1 MYLWLLGVER
11 QDRGFTSDMRDYTEL
26 ATWLS
31 GEPRPTEGNVR
42 KVLRDCFSTIG
53 LLIHHL
59 HPTYR
64 LVRVRRNMRSRYFG
78 STSELSYRPLKSM
91 GSRQRANTEHTSM
104 FYASSCERCEM
115 HPQIRVFTDE
125 NYGLNIALFESL
137 TELRDNCMHGF
148 GRVDPSNPWPLFRVR
163 TPDEIRDIRVTY
175 GVWETTSDLQ
185 LVSACPHAM
194 HDEDW
199 VQQNLRGHI
208 LNSYVIADLLER
220 LKESDF
226 WKYLACEFSNLGWP
240 ASRNCD
246 YAVSAIAAEI
256 LCEMGFGG
264 VSYPST
270 RCDGR
275 GINVAIKPE
284 VADASL
290 RCVKVGL
297 IRLNAEG
304 GELLIEHEKTVE
316 LAAGVDTFDLVPT
329 FQ

>member
-31 GEPRPTEGNVR
+31 GEPRPTEGEVR
-42 KVLRDCFSTIG
+42 KALRDCFSTIG
-53 LLIHHL
+53 LLIHNL

-64 LVRVRRNMRSRYFG
+64 LVRVRRNIGSRYFG

-91 GSRQRANTEHTSM
+91 GSTQRANTEHTRM
-104 FYASSCERCEM
+104 FYASSCERRQL
-115 HPQIRVFTDE
+115 HRQIRVFTDE
-125 NYGLNIALFESL
+125 NYGLNVALFESL

-148 GRVDPSNPWPLFRVR
+148 GLLDPSNPWPLFRVR
-163 TPDEIRDIRVTY
+163 TPNEVRDIRITY
-175 GVWETTSDLQ
+175 GVWETTCDLR
-185 LVSACPHAM
+185 LVITCPYAM

-199 VQQNLRGHI
+199 GQQILRRHI
-208 LNSYVIADLLER
+208 LNSYVMANPVER
-220 LKESDF
+220 IKESHF
-226 WKYLACEFSNLGWP
+226 WEYLTYEFTNLGWP
-240 ASRNCD
+240 VSGNCD

-256 LCEMGFGG
+256 LCEMGFDG
-264 VSYPST
+264 VSYPSP

-275 GINVAIKPE
+275 GINVAIKPDA
-284 VADASL
+284 ADASL

-304 GELLIEHEKTVE
+304 GQLLIEHEKILE
-316 LAAGVDTFDLVPT
+316 LAPGVDTFDLAPNS
-329 FQ
+329 Q